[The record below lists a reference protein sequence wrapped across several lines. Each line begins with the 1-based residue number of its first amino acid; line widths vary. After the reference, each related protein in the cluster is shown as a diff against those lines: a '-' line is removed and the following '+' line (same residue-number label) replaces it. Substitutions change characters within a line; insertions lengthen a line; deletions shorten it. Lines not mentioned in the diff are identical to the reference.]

1 MFRFIGIYLFVVS
14 ATFVPPSIF
23 LNRTEGC
30 RQENGTNT
38 TMSQF
43 RTLQNQDDQQKG
55 NLSASDQKKKSLID
69 AKLKAHAAVT
79 KRLMR
84 VVHRGKHSPLVV
96 FQEAIELEKD
106 ATPDWVNLKTQANW
120 VEILGI
126 ALAES
131 PIPNGKTYLEMS
143 KELKESISKKDASKL
158 KSTVQFWNK
167 SCVRCHSSWAGVP
180 K

>member
-1 MFRFIGIYLFVVS
+1 MYRFIGIYLFVVS
-14 ATFVPPSIF
+14 LTLVLPSLF
-23 LNRTEGC
+23 LNRTEGYL
-30 RQENGTNT
+30 QGSSTNT
-38 TMSQF
+38 TTPQF
-43 RTLQNQDDQQKG
+43 RTLQNQVDKPKG

-84 VVHRGKHSPLVV
+84 VVHRGKDSPLVV
-96 FQEAIELEKD
+96 FQKAVELEKD
-106 ATPDWVNLKTQANW
+106 ASPDWEYLNTQANW
-120 VEILGI
+120 VEVMGI

-158 KSTVQFWNK
+158 KSTVQLWNK
-167 SCVRCHSSWAGVP
+167 SCVRCHSGWAGVP